1 MSANG
6 KEYEISK
13 LKEAASLLTKG
24 GTLINEPC
32 SRCHGVQVKFKD
44 KIICINCG
52 NEENTIDG
60 RVLKHHQQEDKHEEK
75 QRRQEEEQQEQQQ
88 EQQPRNQQLTQSDI
102 NTNYTNSN
110 VLRSFRS
117 NQEFAGE
124 GHLNFAKI
132 LIEEKIYSLMEQI
145 KYEEE
150 VDILKQK
157 VELVGKFLELLQ
169 KIKNMENNK
178 EN

>member
-6 KEYEISK
+6 KEHEISK

-32 SRCHGVQVKFKD
+32 RRCHGVQVKFKD

-60 RVLKHHQQEDKHEEK
+60 RVLKPHQQEEKHEEK
-75 QRRQEEEQQEQQQ
+75 QRRQEGEQQ
-88 EQQPRNQQLTQSDI
+88 EQQPRNRQLTQSNI

>member
-6 KEYEISK
+6 KEHEISK

-32 SRCHGVQVKFKD
+32 RRCHGVQVKFKD

-52 NEENTIDG
+52 NEENTIDR
-60 RVLKHHQQEDKHEEK
+60 RVLNHHQQEEKHEEK
-75 QRRQEEEQQEQQQ
+75 QQRRQEEEQQEQQPRN
-88 EQQPRNQQLTQSDI
+88 EQQTQSDI

-132 LIEEKIYSLMEQI
+132 LMEEKIYSIMEQI

-169 KIKNMENNK
+169 KIINMENKK